1 MINAAIV
8 GLGWWGKNLANA
20 IQGKSN
26 EIRFST
32 GVTKEVAETQG
43 FADKLGIKLTDRF
56 EDVLEDPAIDAVILA
71 TPHSLHASQ
80 IVQAA
85 ESGKHVHC
93 EKPLCMTA
101 ADARRAIDAC
111 ERHGRLLGV
120 GQNKRFWPSMVHLRD
135 VVKSGALGRLMHLE
149 AHYSNQNSSDNF
161 SSWRASPAESPAG
174 GMTGTG
180 IHLIDAFVS
189 IAGAAS
195 EASAQVSTFSTGA
208 DPRDATAVS
217 VRFASG
223 LAGYFGLVRPSPIY
237 WRVHA
242 FGDEANAEAVGEN
255 ELVIRRRGGHVERHT
270 YPAVDSLKFELEA
283 FARAIP
289 VPGRA
294 ASPYPISNAEMFNTV
309 SLFEAIVASI
319 DAGRPVAVKA

>member
-26 EIRFST
+26 EIRFSV
-32 GVTKEVAETQG
+32 GVTKEVAETQA
-43 FADKLGIKLTDRF
+43 FVDKLGIRLTDRF
-56 EDVLEDPAIDAVILA
+56 EDVLEDPSIQAVILA
-71 TPHSLHASQ
+71 TPHSLHAEQ

-85 ESGKHVHC
+85 EAGKHVHC
-93 EKPLCMTA
+93 EKPLCLKA

-111 ERHGRLLGV
+111 ERKGLLLGV
-120 GQNKRFWPSMVHLRD
+120 GQNKRFWPSMVALRD
-135 VVKSGALGRLMHLE
+135 VVKSGTLGRLMHLE

-161 SSWRASPAESPAG
+161 SSWRASPEESPAG

-195 EASAQVSTFSTGA
+195 EVSAQVSTFTTGA

-217 VRFASG
+217 VKFASG
-223 LAGYFGLVRPSPIY
+223 IGGYFGLVRPSPIY

-242 FGDEANAEAVGEN
+242 FGDEANAEAIGEN
-255 ELVIRRRGGHVERHT
+255 ELVIRRRGGRIERHT
-270 YPAVDSLKFELEA
+270 YPAVDSLKVELEL
-283 FARAIP
+283 FAKAIP
-289 VPGRA
+289 LPGRA
-294 ASPYPISNAEMFNTV
+294 AGAYPISTAEMFNTV

-319 DAGRPVAVKA
+319 DGKKPVAVKA